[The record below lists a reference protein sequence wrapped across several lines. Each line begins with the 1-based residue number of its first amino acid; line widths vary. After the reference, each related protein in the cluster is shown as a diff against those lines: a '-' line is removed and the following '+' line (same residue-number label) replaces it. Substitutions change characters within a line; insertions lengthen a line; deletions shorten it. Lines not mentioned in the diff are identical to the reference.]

1 MFTFERVTD
10 ANEQEAVSIYLNNQS
25 YFSLTDDVAS
35 LQLLKQDMVDKPE
48 SVKKENKR
56 FFLVR
61 KDTKPVAILDYLVD
75 YPEEQTAYIGLLL
88 INEKRQG
95 HGKAIVHKLEE
106 ILLSEGMTKLA
117 LAVLLNNQPAGK
129 FWRSLGFRPTKE
141 TIAQMNQKK
150 VKVLSYEKIFVH
162 PRSRN

>member
-56 FFLVR
+56 FF
-61 KDTKPVAILDYLVD
+61 
-75 YPEEQTAYIGLLL
+75 
-88 INEKRQG
+88 
-95 HGKAIVHKLEE
+95 
-106 ILLSEGMTKLA
+106 S
-117 LAVLLNNQPAGK
+117 
-129 FWRSLGFRPTKE
+129 
-141 TIAQMNQKK
+141 
-150 VKVLSYEKIFVH
+150 
-162 PRSRN
+162 